1 MSISKKN
8 AIVTGASTGLGK
20 HISIELSQNN
30 YHVFLIARNIEK
42 LEIVKENILDS
53 GGDCSIFAA
62 DISNDNDVDKISEV
76 VDKIAQVDVL
86 VNNAGIGIFN
96 KIENTSVDEWDKHI
110 SVNLRGSFL
119 MSKMVVPNM
128 KKNKSGKIIFINSVA
143 GLHPYPYSSAYVA
156 SKFGLTGFSSSLRE
170 ELRESNIKVL
180 SYHPGAIDTP
190 FWNNSKTDF
199 PRKEMLSSKDV
210 AESIVSSILAK
221 KNIVHEQ
228 VIIRRTAGDF

>member
-20 HISIELSQNN
+20 HLSIELSQNN

-62 DISNDNDVDKISEV
+62 DISNGNDVGKISEV

-128 KKNKSGKIIFINSVA
+128 KKNKSGKIVFINSVA

>member
-20 HISIELSQNN
+20 HLSIELSQNN

-53 GGDCSIFAA
+53 GGDCSVFAA
-62 DISNDNDVDKISEV
+62 DISNDNDIDKISEV

>member
-20 HISIELSQNN
+20 HISIKLSQNN

-42 LEIVKENILDS
+42 LELVKKNILDS
-53 GGDCSIFAA
+53 GGDCSIFSA
-62 DISNDNDVDKISEV
+62 DISNDNDIDKVSEV
-76 VDKIAQVDVL
+76 INKIAQVDVL

-110 SVNLRGSFL
+110 SINLRGSFI

-143 GLHPYPYSSAYVA
+143 GLQPYPFSSAYVA

-199 PRKEMLSSKDV
+199 PRKEMLSSEDV
-210 AESIVSSILAK
+210 ADSVVSSILAK

>member
-20 HISIELSQNN
+20 HLSIELSQNN

-53 GGDCSIFAA
+53 GGDCSVFAA
-62 DISNDNDVDKISEV
+62 DISNDNDIGKISEV

>member
-20 HISIELSQNN
+20 HLSIELSQNN

-42 LEIVKENILDS
+42 LELVKNNILDD
-53 GGDCSIFAA
+53 GGDCSVFSA
-62 DISNDNDVDKISEV
+62 DISNDDDIDKISRV

-110 SVNLRGSFL
+110 SVNLRGSFV

-128 KKNKSGKIIFINSVA
+128 KKNKSGKIVFINSIA

>member
-20 HISIELSQNN
+20 HLSIELSQNN

-42 LEIVKENILDS
+42 LEIVKENILNR
-53 GGDCSIFAA
+53 GGDCSVFAA
-62 DISNDNDVDKISEV
+62 DISNDNDIDKISEV
-76 VDKIAQVDVL
+76 VDKIAQIDIL

-128 KKNKSGKIIFINSVA
+128 KKNKSGKIVFINSVA

>member
-20 HISIELSQNN
+20 HLSIELSQNN

-53 GGDCSIFAA
+53 GGDCSVFAA
-62 DISNDNDVDKISEV
+62 DISNDNDINKISEV
-76 VDKIAQVDVL
+76 VDKIAQIDVL

-128 KKNKSGKIIFINSVA
+128 KKNKSGKIVFINSVA

>member
-53 GGDCSIFAA
+53 GGDCSVFAA
-62 DISNDNDVDKISEV
+62 DISNDNDIDKISEV

>member
-20 HISIELSQNN
+20 HLSIELSQNN

-53 GGDCSIFAA
+53 GGDCSVFAA
-62 DISNDNDVDKISEV
+62 DISNDNDINKISEV

>member
-1 MSISKKN
+1 MSILKKN

-20 HISIELSQNN
+20 HLSIELSQNN

-53 GGDCSIFAA
+53 GGDCSVFAA
-62 DISNDNDVDKISEV
+62 DISNDNDIDKISEV

-128 KKNKSGKIIFINSVA
+128 KKNKSGKIVFINSVA

>member
-1 MSISKKN
+1 MSILKKN

-20 HISIELSQNN
+20 HLSIELSQNN

-42 LEIVKENILDS
+42 LEIVKENILNR
-53 GGDCSIFAA
+53 GGDCSVFAA
-62 DISNDNDVDKISEV
+62 DISNDNDIDKISEV
-76 VDKIAQVDVL
+76 VDKIAQIDVL

-128 KKNKSGKIIFINSVA
+128 KKNKSGKIVFINSVA

>member
-20 HISIELSQNN
+20 HLSIELSQNN

-53 GGDCSIFAA
+53 GGDCSVFAA
-62 DISNDNDVDKISEV
+62 DISNDNDIDKISEV
-76 VDKIAQVDVL
+76 VDKIAQIDVL

-128 KKNKSGKIIFINSVA
+128 KKNKSGKIVFINSVA

>member
-20 HISIELSQNN
+20 HLSIELSQNN

-128 KKNKSGKIIFINSVA
+128 KKNKSGKIVFINSVA

-199 PRKEMLSSKDV
+199 PRTEMLSSKDV

>member
-1 MSISKKN
+1 
-8 AIVTGASTGLGK
+8 
-20 HISIELSQNN
+20 
-30 YHVFLIARNIEK
+30 
-42 LEIVKENILDS
+42 
-53 GGDCSIFAA
+53 
-62 DISNDNDVDKISEV
+62 
-76 VDKIAQVDVL
+76 
-86 VNNAGIGIFN
+86 
-96 KIENTSVDEWDKHI
+96 
-110 SVNLRGSFL
+110 

-128 KKNKSGKIIFINSVA
+128 KKNKSGKIVFINSVA